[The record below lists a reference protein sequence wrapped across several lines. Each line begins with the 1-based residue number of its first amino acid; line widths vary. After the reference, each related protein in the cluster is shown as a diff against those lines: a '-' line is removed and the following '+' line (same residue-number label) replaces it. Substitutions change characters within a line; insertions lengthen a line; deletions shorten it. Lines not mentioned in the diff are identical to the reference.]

1 MFKKVTIM
9 SKIKNAQLRYRVID
23 RCLRNAYKPF
33 PTKDDLRKA
42 CEEALYG
49 SSGGSDICDS
59 TIEKDMFAMR
69 EELDAP
75 IKYSKTGKGYFYE
88 DADYS
93 VDKIPLSEDDIDA
106 IKFATNTLMQF
117 RDVGIFKQFGFAL
130 DKIFDRVHIANNP
143 LDSAVDNFVMFET
156 VDQTIGSEMLPELLK
171 AIKEKILITFDYASF
186 INDKGRERKVL
197 PLLLK
202 EYRNRWYL
210 ISFSLEKGKITT
222 FGLDRMKELKL
233 TKEHYYKPIDFKA
246 ENYFKHSIGI
256 TSNENQPEE
265 IHFKIDKIGSKY
277 IDSQPLHSSQRLIKE
292 GTNRN
297 TYEINVLISEELKRT
312 LLSYGSQIEVVK
324 PKTLRTEIREIVLNM
339 EQLYH

>member
-1 MFKKVTIM
+1 M

-23 RCLRNAYKPF
+23 RCIRNAYKPF

-69 EELDAP
+69 EDLDAP

-88 DADYS
+88 DPEYS

-117 RDVGIFKQFGFAL
+117 RDVGIFKQFGFAI

-143 LDSAVDNFVMFET
+143 LDSAVDNFVLFET
-156 VDQTIGSEMLPELLK
+156 VDQTVGSEMLPELLK
-171 AIKEKILITFDYASF
+171 AIKEKLLVTFDYASF
-186 INDKGRERKVL
+186 VNDKDKGKERKVL

-210 ISFSLEKGKITT
+210 ISFSLEKQKITT
-222 FGLDRMKELKL
+222 FGLDRIKKLKL
-233 TKEHYYKPIDFKA
+233 TKENYFKPIDFNA
-246 ENYFKHSIGI
+246 DNYFKHSIGI
-256 TSNENQPEE
+256 TSNESQPEE
-265 IHFKIDKIGSKY
+265 IHFKIDKVGSKY
-277 IDSQPLHSSQRLIKE
+277 IESQPLHSSQRLVKE

-297 TYEINVLISEELKRT
+297 TYEIKVLISEELKRT
-312 LLSYGSQIEVVK
+312 ILSYGDQIEVVK
-324 PKTLRTEIREIVLNM
+324 PKNLRNEIQTIVLNM
-339 EQLYH
+339 SQNYH